1 MRIIKLQNKKIKDIL
16 EKKAEIVKK
25 GRALSAKIEDEAKKI
40 VDKELVVNGIKVD
53 KKRNCFAK
61 YEVLQ
66 KLFNQENQIAI
77 NENIREELK
86 DEIEELDKLNGFV
99 NKYNGKVSHLIEKEK
114 LELGEFETPN
124 KIELVNGTI
133 EVEIIDNLEEYKERY
148 REMMKKNNKMTK

>member
-25 GRALSAKIEDEAKKI
+25 GRTLSAKIEEEAKNI

-53 KKRNCFAK
+53 KKRNCSGK
-61 YEVLQ
+61 YDDF
-66 KLFNQENQIAI
+66 KKFFNQENQIAI

-99 NKYNGKVSHLIEKEK
+99 NKYNGEVSHLIQKEK
-114 LELGEFETPN
+114 IELGEFEVPN
-124 KIELVNGTI
+124 KIELVKGVI
-133 EVEIIDNLEEYKERY
+133 EVEIIDNLEEYKKRY
-148 REMMKKNNKMTK
+148 KEIKAKK